1 MTNDIL
7 IAMDAATPTR
17 FALGTFRDDR
27 GDVFA
32 GLVIGEE
39 VLALPAGTSIR
50 GLLEDW
56 DRSLPEL
63 QRLADRRAPG
73 AARHRLAELAG
84 RPPVMPVGQIFQ
96 AGANYRRH
104 VRDLFD
110 AAQRR
115 DWELELVAVIG
126 RPARRVARE
135 HALEH
140 VAGYMIAND
149 LTLRDRLH
157 RADVP
162 GGLDWLAAKNPP
174 TFLPRGP
181 LLVPA
186 AHLGDPMGLRIVPRR
201 AGLGR
206 IERQVEI
213 GRRVAAIAVQRRN
226 QRGGL
231 WRGAK
236 SRLRRHPVQVDQRM
250 RVTPCR
256 QPTPE
261 EMQQRIVV
269 RRQLGHRGPV
279 EHRVEIRRQ
288 RRPAIHR
295 ERRVAH
301 HRGQVGRPVAQRRAI
316 HRLVD
321 ETRAQQS
328 VDMLQQAAHRRSGGC
343 CSSAIQPSMSG
354 LVAAFGARPSA
365 APERR

>member
-1 MTNDIL
+1 
-7 IAMDAATPTR
+7 MDAATSTR

-73 AARHRLAELAG
+73 AARHRLAELTA
-84 RPPVMPVGQIFQ
+84 RPPVMPAGQIFQ

-115 DWELELVAVIG
+115 EDNSDGVTETERERGRRDLDERAASGAPFVFQGSANAVCAATDDVILPADSDQRDWELELVAVIG

-135 HALEH
+135 HAVEH

-174 TFLPRGP
+174 TFLPLGP

-186 AHLGDPMGLRIVPRR
+186 AHVGDPMGLRITLRVNGQMMQDACTAEMLFDVAALVAYLSEITQLYPGDLVLTGSP
-201 AGLGR
+201 AGNGAHHGVFLAPGDELQGR
-206 IERQVEI
+206 IEGLGTQRN
-213 GRRVAAIAVQRRN
+213 RCVAECDA
-226 QRGGL
+226 
-231 WRGAK
+231 
-236 SRLRRHPVQVDQRM
+236 P
-250 RVTPCR
+250 
-256 QPTPE
+256 
-261 EMQQRIVV
+261 
-269 RRQLGHRGPV
+269 
-279 EHRVEIRRQ
+279 
-288 RRPAIHR
+288 
-295 ERRVAH
+295 
-301 HRGQVGRPVAQRRAI
+301 
-316 HRLVD
+316 
-321 ETRAQQS
+321 
-328 VDMLQQAAHRRSGGC
+328 RSNL
-343 CSSAIQPSMSG
+343 A
-354 LVAAFGARPSA
+354 GAR
-365 APERR
+365 